1 MKILTKMSIATL
13 GANPSVVKSEEF
25 IKSGASSAP
34 IARIYGIATGLVF
47 KVDPKTGDVQT
58 AVSGNFEAVNLAD
71 GEVFRA
77 GVLWLPSGIQELL
90 INSVDSGEADA
101 NGKPIYNEV
110 KFGFTINAHP
120 AKNPIGYSYSAE
132 QLIDAEKNDPL
143 ADLRGALPQL
153 PAPTAKA
160 PETAAKK

>member
-1 MKILTKMSIATL
+1 MKILTKMSIATI
-13 GANPSVVKSEEF
+13 GANPSVVKTEEF
-25 IKSGASSAP
+25 VKSGASSHP

-58 AVSGNFEAVNLAD
+58 AVSGNFEAANLAT

-90 INSVDSGEADA
+90 INAVDTGAVDA
-101 NGKPIYNEV
+101 NGKPVYNDV
-110 KFGFTINAHP
+110 KFGFQINAHP

-132 QLIDAEKNDPL
+132 QLIDATQNDPL
-143 ADLRGALPQL
+143 ADLRAEL
-153 PAPTAKA
+153 PALEAPKA
-160 PETAAKK
+160 DAAAKK